1 MKYYFAVLRKYA
13 VFNGRS
19 RRKEFWY
26 FILFNFIAILIVDII
41 GIILKLPIDRRDYR
55 ISVDIYNVIIVLPL
69 IGLWIRR
76 MHDVNKSGWYALI
89 PIYNL
94 LLALEAGSHGSNEYG
109 PDPKGEYY

>member
-76 MHDVNKSGWYALI
+76 MHDVN
-89 PIYNL
+89 
-94 LLALEAGSHGSNEYG
+94 
-109 PDPKGEYY
+109 